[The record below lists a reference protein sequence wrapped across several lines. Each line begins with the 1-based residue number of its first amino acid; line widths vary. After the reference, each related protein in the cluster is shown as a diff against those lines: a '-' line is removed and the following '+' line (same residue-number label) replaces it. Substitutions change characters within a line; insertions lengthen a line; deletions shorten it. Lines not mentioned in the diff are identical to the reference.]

1 MEHVANY
8 KLHAIK
14 YLDSMIK
21 TKGSYNIEQGCHLMH
36 FDFFSIIL
44 RINFVFA
51 LQLQTNVTTVFLR
64 DYHTTVKFKI
74 LDFSKC
80 NGNINLIK
88 TLFQFH

>member
-1 MEHVANY
+1 MECVANY
-8 KLHAIK
+8 KLHNTK
-14 YLDSMIK
+14 YLDSMMK

-64 DYHTTVKFKI
+64 DYHTTVKF
-74 LDFSKC
+74 
-80 NGNINLIK
+80 
-88 TLFQFH
+88 